1 MVQGGLRDVLPH
13 LHLLF
18 LLSGTAPSP
27 HPSGSC
33 AAQAL
38 RPLVRP
44 RPCPSSHS
52 SQCVSTHHVC
62 QLLVNREFL

>member
-1 MVQGGLRDVLPH
+1 MQGGLGDVLPH

-18 LLSGTAPSP
+18 LLPGTAPSP
-27 HPSGSC
+27 HPSSSC
-33 AAQAL
+33 AAQAP

-44 RPCPSSHS
+44 RPCPSSYS
-52 SQCVSTHHVC
+52 SWCVSTHHVY